1 MIMADLR
8 FQINSQNLDLCKI
21 LASLGYK
28 NGQAELCKNKFYK
41 FLQIISPDIT
51 RDASDYIFNKTDYDK
66 NGTIS
71 IN

>member
-1 MIMADLR
+1 MADLR

-41 FLQIISPDIT
+41 FLKIEP
-51 RDASDYIFNKTDYDK
+51 
-66 NGTIS
+66 
-71 IN
+71 